1 MKHSIALLVENRPG
15 VLTHVSAQI
24 SRRGFNI
31 ETIAASSTEAPDIT
45 RISIV
50 LEVASQ
56 EELEQIVAQL
66 EKLIR
71 VVKVIDLTQKER
83 IARELALVK
92 VRAIAASRA
101 EITNLCEIFRA
112 KIVDVH
118 PETVTIEL
126 TGEGDK
132 IDAFCDLMS
141 KHGIVEI
148 IRTGE
153 IFLSR
158 DSKAARDLIEG

>member
-71 VVKVIDLTQKER
+71 VVKVGAVNSAVYSAEAIITTDRSTILAVVTNNAIEIPLTDTFATLALHR
-83 IARELALVK
+83 IA
-92 VRAIAASRA
+92 
-101 EITNLCEIFRA
+101 
-112 KIVDVH
+112 
-118 PETVTIEL
+118 
-126 TGEGDK
+126 
-132 IDAFCDLMS
+132 
-141 KHGIVEI
+141 
-148 IRTGE
+148 
-153 IFLSR
+153 
-158 DSKAARDLIEG
+158 